1 MADKKIENP
10 AGVASGFLTM
20 SCPVCGGS
28 EYTLG
33 ANVFDDRYG
42 EPGLYGL
49 AKCSQCHHLATA
61 PRLSETDLPALY
73 GTYYPR
79 KSVAAEDVRSEAK
92 AVLRLWAR
100 LRRWWMGVDN
110 QGQYTVH
117 PGELM
122 LDIGCGSG
130 LSLLEAQAMGAQA
143 RGVEADPNVRRIAD
157 ELGVQVH
164 IGSLYD
170 DPFPGERFDLVVLNQ
185 VIEHV
190 PDPDQTLVRLRSRLQ
205 PGGRVVLVFPNVRS
219 CWCRL
224 SGASWINWHVPYH
237 LHHFSRDGFTQMAG
251 RCGYRV
257 KAVRTITP
265 NLWTILQ
272 FRASRLNIPRG
283 LPSPLWAVSSP
294 QAAEIP
300 DQAVPPARKSL
311 RRVLRRVVL
320 ASLML
325 PLALMNRTI
334 DALGWG
340 DSLMVEIV
348 PVEQA

>member
-1 MADKKIENP
+1 MAHKEIENQ
-10 AGVASGFLTM
+10 ASVDSGLLIM
-20 SCPVCGGS
+20 SCPVCGGG

-33 ANVFDDRYG
+33 ADAFDDRYG
-42 EPGLYGL
+42 EPGRYRL
-49 AKCSQCHHLATA
+49 AKCSQCDHLATA
-61 PRLSETDLPALY
+61 PRLSEADLPALY

-79 KSVAAEDVRSEAK
+79 KSVAAEDVRSEAR
-92 AVLRLWAR
+92 AVLRPWAR

-110 QGQYTVH
+110 QGQYAVC

-143 RGVEADPNVRRIAD
+143 RGVEADPNVRRIAE
-157 ELGVQVH
+157 ELGVQIH
-164 IGSLYD
+164 IGSLFD
-170 DPFPGERFDLVVLNQ
+170 EPFSDEQFNLVILNQ

-190 PDPDQTLVRLRSRLQ
+190 PEPDKTLVRLRSRLR
-205 PGGRVVLVFPNVRS
+205 PGGRVVLVFPNVCS
-219 CWCRL
+219 FWCRL
-224 SGASWINWHVPYH
+224 SGARWINWHVPYH
-237 LHHFSRDGFTQMAG
+237 LHHFSREGFTQMAA

-272 FRASRLNIPRG
+272 FRASRLNIRRG
-283 LPSPLWAVSSP
+283 SPSPLWAVSSS
-294 QAAEIP
+294 QAAEAP
-300 DQAVPPARKSL
+300 DQAAPPARRPL
-311 RRVLRRVVL
+311 RRIVRRVVL
-320 ASLML
+320 AGLML
-325 PLALMNRTI
+325 PVALINRSI

-340 DSLMVEIV
+340 DSLMVELV

>member
-10 AGVASGFLTM
+10 AYVTSGFLTM

-33 ANVFDDRYG
+33 ADVFDDRYG
-42 EPGLYGL
+42 EPGLYRL

-61 PRLSETDLPALY
+61 PRLSEADLPALY

-79 KSVAAEDVRSEAK
+79 KSVAAEDVRSEAR
-92 AVLRLWAR
+92 AVLRPWAR

-170 DPFPGERFDLVVLNQ
+170 DPFTGERFNLVILNQ

-190 PDPDQTLVRLRSRLQ
+190 PEPDQTLVRLRSRLQ

-219 CWCRL
+219 FWCRL

-237 LHHFSRDGFTQMAG
+237 LHHFSREGFAQMSG

-272 FRASRLNIPRG
+272 FRASRLNIKRG
-283 LPSPLWAVSSP
+283 SPSPLWAVSSP
-294 QAAEIP
+294 RAAEIL
-300 DQAVPPARKSL
+300 DHAVPPARRSL
-311 RRVLRRVVL
+311 RRIAL
-320 ASLML
+320 AGILL
-325 PLALMNRTI
+325 PLALINRTI

-348 PVEQA
+348 PEEE

>member
-1 MADKKIENP
+1 MTYKGNENQ
-10 AGVASGFLTM
+10 ASVASGLLAM
-20 SCPVCGGS
+20 SCPVCDGS
-28 EYTLG
+28 EFTLG
-33 ANVFDDRYG
+33 TDVFDDRYG
-42 EPGLYGL
+42 EPGRFRL
-49 AKCSQCHHLATA
+49 AKCRQCDHLATA
-61 PRLSETDLPALY
+61 PRLSEADLPALY
-73 GTYYPR
+73 GNYYPR
-79 KSVAAEDVRSEAK
+79 KSVAAEDVRSESK
-92 AVLRLWAR
+92 AVLGPWAR

-110 QGQYTVH
+110 QGQYTVR
-117 PGELM
+117 PGEVM

-143 RGVEADPNVRRIAD
+143 RGVDADPNVRRIAD

-170 DPFPGERFDLVVLNQ
+170 EPFSDERFSLVILNQ
-185 VIEHV
+185 VIEHMPE
-190 PDPDQTLVRLRSRLQ
+190 PDKTLVRLRSRLG
-205 PGGRVVLVFPNVRS
+205 PSGRLVLVFPNVRS
-219 CWCRL
+219 FWCRL
-224 SGASWINWHVPYH
+224 SGARWINWHVPYH
-237 LHHFSRDGFTQMAG
+237 LHHFSREGFTQMAG

-265 NLWTILQ
+265 NLWTVLQ

-283 LPSPLWAVSSP
+283 SPSPLWAVSSP
-294 QAAEIP
+294 QAAEIR

-325 PLALMNRTI
+325 PLALINRTI